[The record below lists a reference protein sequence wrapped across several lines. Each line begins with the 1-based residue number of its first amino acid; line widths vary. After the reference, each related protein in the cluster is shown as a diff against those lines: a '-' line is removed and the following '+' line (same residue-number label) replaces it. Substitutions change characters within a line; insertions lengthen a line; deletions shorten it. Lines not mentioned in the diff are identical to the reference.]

1 VSVDSEK
8 SMVVHA
14 DRMKKFQGHASL
26 EATVLTEKPKTR
38 KRAQF
43 VEKENRITEPSR
55 YNLRNKI
62 QMPQRY
68 RN

>member
-1 VSVDSEK
+1 
-8 SMVVHA
+8 MVVHA

-26 EATVLTEKPKTR
+26 ENTAQAEKPKTR
-38 KRAQF
+38 KRARF
-43 VEKENRITEPSR
+43 LEKEITEPSR

>member
-1 VSVDSEK
+1 
-8 SMVVHA
+8 
-14 DRMKKFQGHASL
+14 MKKNQGHESL
-26 EATVLTEKPKTR
+26 EATARTEKPKTR
-38 KRAQF
+38 KRARF
-43 VEKENRITEPSR
+43 VEKDDKVTEPGR